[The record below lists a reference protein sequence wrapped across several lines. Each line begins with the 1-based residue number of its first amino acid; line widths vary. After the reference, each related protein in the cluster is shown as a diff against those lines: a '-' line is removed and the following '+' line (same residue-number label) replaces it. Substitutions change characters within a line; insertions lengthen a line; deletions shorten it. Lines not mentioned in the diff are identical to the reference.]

1 MSVIRGDREWW
12 KGPGS
17 SVALAVLLLAG
28 NWLCAPANGQWAIQA
43 PSPAERAKEFEQLSA
58 EVDHLERQATGLRKL
73 AHFIKPTVVH
83 IDAKR
88 TDSFNTRGRSASS
101 IEDAG
106 SGTILEYGGK
116 YYILTNRH
124 VVKSAEGVRSI
135 KIKLA
140 DGRTIYPTGV
150 WSDPATDIAVLA
162 ISAEGLVAAKIG
174 DSDKMEV
181 GDFVV
186 AVGSPFGLSHSVTF
200 GIISAKGR
208 RRLELGEGVEFQD
221 FMQTDAAINPGN
233 SGGPLINLR
242 GELIGM
248 NAAIASNSGGS
259 EGIGFTIPI
268 NMAMVVAR
276 QLIEHGSVARAYLGV
291 TLDAQFNQAAAL
303 KLGLA
308 RPVGARVVGII
319 DNSPA
324 EQAHLRIDDV
334 ILEIGGVRIDDDNH
348 LISTVALTEIGK
360 ELPMVVYRDGK
371 SMKVS
376 VTVTSRS
383 QFEKAKPVSTQT
395 SRYE

>member
-1 MSVIRGDREWW
+1 
-12 KGPGS
+12 
-17 SVALAVLLLAG
+17 
-28 NWLCAPANGQWAIQA
+28 
-43 PSPAERAKEFEQLSA
+43 
-58 EVDHLERQATGLRKL
+58 
-73 AHFIKPTVVH
+73 
-83 IDAKR
+83 
-88 TDSFNTRGRSASS
+88 
-101 IEDAG
+101 
-106 SGTILEYGGK
+106 
-116 YYILTNRH
+116 
-124 VVKSAEGVRSI
+124 
-135 KIKLA
+135 
-140 DGRTIYPTGV
+140 
-150 WSDPATDIAVLA
+150 
-162 ISAEGLVAAKIG
+162 
-174 DSDKMEV
+174 
-181 GDFVV
+181 VV

-303 KLGLA
+303 KLGLL

-324 EQAHLRIDDV
+324 EKAHLRIDDV
-334 ILEIGGVRIDDDNH
+334 ILEIGGVPIDDDNH

-360 ELPMVVYRDGK
+360 ELPLVVYRDGK